1 MANAKLSGSS
11 GGSSPESKKL
21 GETLVQTE
29 STSLPR
35 DSFSNGCEGVEFDFQ
50 NWVFRF
56 GVDDSK
62 PIAAPI
68 WFRWA
73 MDLGVSIKPQLIDN
87 GHLATLIVT
96 VPCDSAI
103 AGAIAYGSCLR
114 EVYERSLNARAAH
127 LFDQFMEAPPG
138 TIIKRLPCG
147 TEKHTQRYKILTER
161 SEDRGIAMMTVT
173 GRNRK
178 GTHYLTR
185 DIADL
190 FAFEGVNPSCETGGR
205 SLAPHI
211 GLSLNQLLLGS
222 LSSSLDWYASLNSVV
237 LCSPTQGNTQLR
249 RETDAI
255 SISDRNFEFESDLD
269 EKLADESDQ
278 ETAPV
283 KKVTLTDLL
292 SISRW
297 QSAADHIRPS
307 YCQFVN
313 ASATQLSETPST
325 GSTVI
330 FNGPDAYLRLNSRF
344 SNQTQVVVISRNADP
359 NKIDRFMNIAH
370 YVRESASLIEH
381 SLPLPPFGIQL
392 ACLGDRRMKEK
403 QW

>member
-1 MANAKLSGSS
+1 
-11 GGSSPESKKL
+11 
-21 GETLVQTE
+21 
-29 STSLPR
+29 
-35 DSFSNGCEGVEFDFQ
+35 VEFDFQ

-96 VPCDSAI
+96 VPFDSAI

-370 YVRESASLIEH
+370 SVRESASLIEH
-381 SLPLPPFGIQL
+381 SLPLPPFGIQFV
-392 ACLGDRRMKEK
+392 CLGDRRMKEK

>member
-1 MANAKLSGSS
+1 
-11 GGSSPESKKL
+11 
-21 GETLVQTE
+21 
-29 STSLPR
+29 
-35 DSFSNGCEGVEFDFQ
+35 VEFDFQ

-173 GRNRK
+173 GRNKK
-178 GTHYLTR
+178 GIHYMTR
-185 DIADL
+185 EKADS
-190 FAFEGVNPSCETGGR
+190 FVFEGVDPSCDTGGR
-205 SLAPHI
+205 SLDPHI
-211 GLSLNQLLLGS
+211 GCSLNQLLLGS
-222 LSSSLDWYASLNSVV
+222 LSTSLDWYASLNSVI
-237 LCSPTQGNTQLR
+237 LCSPIQGGSQI
-249 RETDAI
+249 REQTDKVW
-255 SISDRNFEFESDLD
+255 ISDRKLEFVTDSDD
-269 EKLADESDQ
+269 KLTDRADQ
-278 ETAPV
+278 EAAQT
-283 KKVTLTDLL
+283 KQIKLSDLL
-292 SISRW
+292 SISKW
-297 QSAADHIRPS
+297 QKPADQNRPG
-307 YCQFVN
+307 YCQFLN
-313 ASATQLSETPST
+313 ASTTQLSETPST

-370 YVRESASLIEH
+370 SVRESASLIEH
-381 SLPLPPFGIQL
+381 SLPLPPFGIQFV
-392 ACLGDRRMKEK
+392 CLGDRRMKEK